1 LGTEK
6 TEKEA
11 EKTTAQTEFD
21 TAEAN
26 RQTFANEQG
35 DAYSMDAFDPNGQT
49 GPMHDDEAAEE
60 AANAAGSSGSDQG
73 GNAGGA
79 PQAPPSSD

>member
-1 LGTEK
+1 MGTEK

-26 RQTFANEQG
+26 RQTFADEQG
-35 DAYSMDAFDPNGQT
+35 DAYSMDSYDPNGQE
-49 GPMHDDEAAEE
+49 GPVHVDDQE
-60 AANAAGSSGSDQG
+60 AAGSSGLDHG
-73 GNAGGA
+73 GNTGG

>member
-11 EKTTAQTEFD
+11 EKTTAQAEFD

-35 DAYSMDAFDPNGQT
+35 DAYSMDSFDPNGQD
-49 GPMHDDEAAEE
+49 GPVHKDDQEAAG
-60 AANAAGSSGSDQG
+60 ANTG
-73 GNAGGA
+73 G
-79 PQAPPSSD
+79 APPSSD